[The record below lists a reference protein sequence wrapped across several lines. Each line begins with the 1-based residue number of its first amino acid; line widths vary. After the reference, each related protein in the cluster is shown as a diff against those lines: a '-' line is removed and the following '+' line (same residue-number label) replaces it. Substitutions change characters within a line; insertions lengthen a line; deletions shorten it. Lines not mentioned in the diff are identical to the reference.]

1 MCLNVFTL
9 LILSLGNQTT
19 ALQTALL
26 FRNYKTWSIWSCW
39 RPRNHIFL
47 RRQKNTRPLVGSNF
61 SVLGDEPV
69 TDVTAT
75 VTHALRGKPYNL
87 CLRTTMNRWNFAT
100 VSQTTLSPCCHNTG
114 CQTSPTSLSKL
125 EWGWQSDFFFFLL
138 CRQKAAIKTAIIR
151 KN

>member
-26 FRNYKTWSIWSCW
+26 FRNYKTSSIRSCG

-47 RRQKNTRPLVGSNF
+47 RPLVGSNF
-61 SVLGDEPV
+61 SALGDEPV

-87 CLRTTMNRWNFAT
+87 CLRRTMNRRNFAT
-100 VSQTTLSPCCHNTG
+100 VSQTTLSPRCHNTG
-114 CQTSPTSLSKL
+114 HQTSPTSLSKL
-125 EWGWQSDFFFFLL
+125 ECGWQSDFFFFLL